1 MPESLKAIAKMI
13 DHSLLHP
20 TLTDQ
25 DLIAGCELAKK
36 YDVASVCIKP
46 YAIPLAREQLKGS
59 DVFVSTVIGFP
70 HGSHKVEVKV
80 HEAELAL
87 NDGAIEL
94 DMVINIGK
102 VLGKDWDYIHQELKA
117 MNDLAVSRGALL
129 KVIFETDFVA
139 ADELRIKLCH
149 ICSEIGV
156 AFVKTSTGYNY
167 VKQADGQM
175 AYLGASDPVLNLMRR
190 ECPIS
195 VQVKAA
201 GKVKTLDDVLRVRL
215 LGVTRVGA
223 TTTADILEE
232 AKQRGFTD

>member
-1 MPESLKAIAKMI
+1 
-13 DHSLLHP
+13 
-20 TLTDQ
+20 
-25 DLIAGCELAKK
+25 
-36 YDVASVCIKP
+36 
-46 YAIPLAREQLKGS
+46 
-59 DVFVSTVIGFP
+59 
-70 HGSHKVEVKV
+70 
-80 HEAELAL
+80 
-87 NDGAIEL
+87 
-94 DMVINIGK
+94 
-102 VLGKDWDYIHQELKA
+102 
-117 MNDLAVSRGALL
+117 MNDLTVSRGALL

-175 AYLGASDPVLNLMRR
+175 AYLGATDHVLNLMRH

-201 GKVKTLDDVLRVRL
+201 GKVKTLDDVLRVRS

-223 TTTADILEE
+223 TTTAEILEE
-232 AKQRGFTD
+232 AKQRGFVD